1 MKNGYCLKFKLAMKR
16 KKNCLEAKKL
26 IPIHFLMQ
34 SFGLRPAKSFQNGKL
49 YHAFYREDKN
59 PSLITFFDS
68 LFATDLGRNNT
79 KYDVVSLTELFL
91 NCSTEEALEY
101 LFSLDALKI
110 ENVEIKYKT
119 NVKILNVIP
128 LFSYPLKNYLLSRGV
143 TEEFWK
149 YVCEIHYKV
158 PNQNSIFYSI
168 GFKSNTKNFY
178 ELRSSAF
185 KGCSGKDIT
194 TVENGF
200 SKIIVIEGFFDYLS
214 FLVLYPTVKSDFLI
228 MNSTSMFD
236 KAQKYLNE
244 NSYSKIILLLDY
256 DKAGNETTEKILSE
270 FQYAVDRRDIMG
282 NQYKDLNE
290 YLISRNPQNQILS
303 K

>member
-1 MKNGYCLKFKLAMKR
+1 MKR

-26 IPIHFLMQ
+26 IPIDLLMQ
-34 SFGLRPAKSFQNGKL
+34 SFGLRPAKSFRNGKL
-49 YHAFYREDKN
+49 YNAFYREDKN

-68 LFATDLGRNNT
+68 LFATDLGRNNA

-91 NCSTEEALEY
+91 NCSTEKALEY
-101 LFSLDALKI
+101 LFSLNVSKI
-110 ENVEIKYKT
+110 ENIELKYET

-149 YVCEIHYKV
+149 YVCEVHYKV

-168 GFKSNTKNFY
+168 GFKSNTKNYY
-178 ELRSSAF
+178 ELRSSTF

-200 SKIIVIEGFFDYLS
+200 SKIILIEGFFDYLS
-214 FLVLYPTVKSDFLI
+214 FLVLYPNIKSDFLI
-228 MNSTSMFD
+228 MNSIYMID
-236 KAQKYLNE
+236 KTLRYLNE

-290 YLISRNPQNQILS
+290 YLISRNQQTQILS